1 MAVVLRLPTI
11 FAAKRFAVV
20 RKWRVFFFFFEINT
34 MVKKFSQNNSA
45 GNLFVKIAESQISHV

>member
-1 MAVVLRLPTI
+1 
-11 FAAKRFAVV
+11 VV

>member
-20 RKWRVFFFFFEINT
+20 RKWRVFFFLKLT
-34 MVKKFSQNNSA
+34 QWLK
-45 GNLFVKIAESQISHV
+45 NLAKITQLETYL

>member
-20 RKWRVFFFFFEINT
+20 RKWRVFFFVEINT

-45 GNLFVKIAESQISHV
+45 GKTYL

>member
-20 RKWRVFFFFFEINT
+20 RKWRVFFFFFFFKLKKLKILAKINQLET
-34 MVKKFSQNNSA
+34 YLLN
-45 GNLFVKIAESQISHV
+45 